1 MKKMQVIIFAAAGL
15 ISFGG
20 VFGITW
26 FLKGPAP
33 AAAEDT
39 AQMQDDTQ
47 TANATSGL
55 GALDF
60 SPGTDRLSREMTE
73 KQLKGLIYDIREK
86 MKEYRF
92 REKELVVQEERIQT
106 ARETLQEDIK
116 QLNSLNARLAAMV
129 GNIKQQQD
137 ELNRTT
143 IEISGIEATNM
154 QKIANTYN
162 TMDSTQASKIL
173 ISMASHNQ
181 LNDAVMI
188 IYYMTE
194 RTAGKLLG
202 EISSSQPELA
212 SMFCMQLKRIKE
224 SN

>member
-15 ISFGG
+15 LSFGG
-20 VFGITW
+20 VFGIT
-26 FLKGPAP
+26 LLMKGPAP
-33 AAAEDT
+33 VAAET
-39 AQMQDDTQ
+39 APVQDDTL

-55 GALDF
+55 GVMDF
-60 SPGTDRLSREMTE
+60 SPGTDNLSREMSE

-92 REKELVVQEERIQT
+92 REKELLVQEERIQT
-106 ARETLQEDIK
+106 ARETLQKDIE
-116 QLNSLNARLAAMV
+116 QLNGLNARLAAMV

-137 ELNRTT
+137 ELDRST
-143 IEISGIEATNM
+143 IEISEIEATNM

-162 TMDSTQASKIL
+162 TMDSAQSSKIL

-188 IYYMTE
+188 LYYMTE

-202 EISSSQPELA
+202 EISSAQPELA
-212 SMFCMQLKRIKE
+212 SMFCMQLKRIRE

>member
-20 VFGITW
+20 VFSIT
-26 FLKGPAP
+26 LLMKGPAP
-33 AAAEDT
+33 VAADT
-39 AQMQDDTQ
+39 TQVQDNTQM
-47 TANATSGL
+47 ANATSGL

-60 SPGTDRLSREMTE
+60 SPGTDNLSREMSE

-106 ARETLQEDIK
+106 ARETLQEDIE
-116 QLNSLNARLAAMV
+116 QLNSLNARLTAMV

-143 IEISGIEATNM
+143 IEISGIEVTNM
-154 QKIANTYN
+154 QKTASMYD
-162 TMDSTQASKIL
+162 TMDATQASKIL
-173 ISMASHNQ
+173 ISMATHNQ
-181 LNDAVMI
+181 LNDAVKI
-188 IYYMTE
+188 LYYMTE
-194 RTAGKLLG
+194 RTAGKLLA
-202 EISSSQPELA
+202 EISSAQPELA
-212 SMFCMQLKRIKE
+212 SMFCMQLQRIKE
-224 SN
+224 SK